1 MSYSRA
7 TGLLYIP
14 VIDAAMVYINTENRR
29 AGLIEGNFNVVGV
42 LPEDY
47 DPQGLASL
55 FGALPPMNEL
65 DKGVAHSVQ
74 SRGVLRAVDPLTG
87 RVAWERAGSL
97 WDGGVLSTAG
107 NLVVRGDTSGYLNV
121 YAADTGKLL
130 QRIEIGTSVMA
141 APMTYSVRGE
151 QYIAAMAGY
160 GGGTLFMPFPA
171 DSAAR
176 NYGNAGRIVAFK
188 LGGSAVPKPPRRVEE
203 PFQRPPPREGSAT
216 AIASGEVLYNRF
228 CGRCH
233 VFGIGL
239 LPDLRRLST
248 PTHQLFYEI
257 VLNGAYGA
265 KGMGRWDDVLSQADA
280 ESIHAYLI
288 DQAWVAYEHQ

>member
-1 MSYSRA
+1 
-7 TGLLYIP
+7 
-14 VIDAAMVYINTENRR
+14 
-29 AGLIEGNFNVVGV
+29 
-42 LPEDY
+42 
-47 DPQGLASL
+47 
-55 FGALPPMNEL
+55 
-65 DKGVAHSVQ
+65 
-74 SRGVLRAVDPLTG
+74 
-87 RVAWERAGSL
+87 
-97 WDGGVLSTAG
+97 
-107 NLVVRGDTSGYLNV
+107 
-121 YAADTGKLL
+121 
-130 QRIEIGTSVMA
+130 
-141 APMTYSVRGE
+141 MTYSVRGE

-203 PFQRPPPREGSAT
+203 PLQKPPPREGSAT
-216 AIASGEVLYNRF
+216 SIASGEVLYNRF

-239 LPDLRRLST
+239 LPDLRRLAA

-257 VLNGAYGA
+257 VLNGAYRA

-280 ESIHAYLI
+280 ESIHAYLL
-288 DQAWVAYEHQ
+288 DQAWVAYEQQKH